1 MLKAGLK
8 FQVHQL
14 GTKIALTMALTAAA
28 LHAPSAHSAE
38 IEAIMGGG
46 TVLGTECVNGLV
58 VEDQLLAV
66 CDRGALL
73 ELRSNGRAHG
83 AAQATV

>member
-1 MLKAGLK
+1 MLKSSLQ
-8 FQVHQL
+8 FQAHQL
-14 GTKIALTMALTAAA
+14 LTKIALTMALTAAA

-58 VEDQLLAV
+58 VEDLY
-66 CDRGALL
+66 GA
-73 ELRSNGRAHG
+73 RASFEGFG
-83 AAQATV
+83 ANVPL